1 MASSLLT
8 FQKDSLNARRSS
20 VTVGSAYTQ
29 LNQILLYFPF
39 QLYPQNQKYWISGE
53 VGYYRYVYNFF
64 GIGNGF
70 PNDFVE
76 KYTADYPRVRLNVAK
91 KVRSNIFLGVR
102 YAFDNFKINAIDT
115 GFLVKN
121 NVVGSKSGL
130 VSGLGVAMT
139 YDTRNQ
145 IFYPTAGW
153 LLDAHL
159 HTEGGYTGS
168 DFAYQRL
175 VIDAARYINVGK
187 NNMLALNAVAV
198 ASVGDVPFHQMA
210 LLGGGKRL
218 RGYFEG
224 KYRDK
229 DLFLLQSEWRF
240 PVLGR
245 FGGVVFAPCRDWAV
259 VFRDVQQCQPRIL
272 DRGDPCRSVIC
283 GGVVYDDELDV
294 SVSLPQDARDSVFNV
309 SPIVVEWD
317 DNGNQWVAVLRI
329 GRRFRGIAH
338 RILQAFQSDSASK
351 EEQFPLRQQDALVS
365 MCGAGS
371 LVAGV
376 SPRGRS
382 I

>member
-1 MASSLLT
+1 MKKLFLLLNLFVSTHGFGQNPNRLKFVALPLVFYSPDTKLGGGLGGIVT
-8 FQKDSLNARRSS
+8 FNFSKDSLNARRSS

-29 LNQILLYFPF
+29 LNQILVYFPF

-70 PNDFVE
+70 PNDFIE

-91 KVRSNIFLGVR
+91 KVRPNIFLGVR

-121 NVVGSKSGL
+121 NVSGSKSGL

-175 VIDAARYINVGK
+175 VIDAARYIDIGK
-187 NNMLALNAVAV
+187 NNVLALNAVAV

-229 DLFLLQSEWRF
+229 GLLLLQSEWRF

-245 FGGVVFAPCRDWAV
+245 FGGVVFGGLGAV
-259 VFRDVQQCQPRIL
+259 SDKINHFSTDNTHFNGGFGVRFML
-272 DRGDPCRSVIC
+272 DKAQHINIRADYG
-283 GGVVYDDELDV
+283 
-294 SVSLPQDARDSVFNV
+294 
-309 SPIVVEWD
+309 
-317 DNGNQWVAVLRI
+317 I
-329 GRRFRGIAH
+329 GYKTTGFYLITGE
-338 RILQAFQSDSASK
+338 AF
-351 EEQFPLRQQDALVS
+351 
-365 MCGAGS
+365 
-371 LVAGV
+371 
-376 SPRGRS
+376 
-382 I
+382 